1 MRNIAGVGQNS
12 NMLQSVDFFEK
23 IRQINTQFKAM
34 QRLNRPPAFK
44 WAKSETDYD
53 LIRPDSF

>member
-1 MRNIAGVGQNS
+1 
-12 NMLQSVDFFEK
+12 MLQSVDFFEK
-23 IRQINTQFKAM
+23 IRQINTKFKAM
-34 QRLNRPPAFK
+34 ERLNRPPAFK